1 MNDNFFDM
9 ENNTFGDLNE
19 EMETDFDLG
28 SSDADFSGLSD
39 DEPELTGE
47 METPAEKLQQSKTE
61 TVGEA
66 NAKLKPIPTKQAP
79 AANEEKEEE
88 NPFKAAMQKAEDD
101 QAKNNA
107 ESLFSKL
114 PVFEYGGASEEI
126 KNADISFEQ
135 LRIEKSS
142 DFPELEDG
150 KKVSWNV
157 EYGSIKKA
165 VTNPKDTIIGKL
177 KSEIETSAE
186 FLTALKKA
194 KDKSPACKLK
204 PVIKAQSKG
213 ISQYKG
219 VFSTM
224 EEAENSDKVICIIP
238 ARDGN
243 VYEMRKTPMGKFVT
257 KTENISELSEISAGF
272 YSALP
277 LIPFSLLER
286 VIAFFRHYMRNGNEL
301 EALVHVYWNVKDGR
315 YHVVVPK
322 QEVSKAYVSATFSL
336 EDVLDNKEY
345 IHFADIH
352 SHNSMP
358 AKFSAVDDKD
368 EKATRVYI
376 VIGKL
381 YQYFPEISVR
391 ISNGGRFLPI
401 SPAQIFE
408 DIPSEFPKH
417 WTSAVTYGKSKGE
430 QI

>member
-9 ENNTFGDLNE
+9 ESNTFGDLND

-39 DEPELTGE
+39 DEPKLTGE

-79 AANEEKEEE
+79 AVNEETEDEPYIA
-88 NPFKAAMQKAEDD
+88 NPFEAAMQKAEDD

-165 VTNPKDTIIGKL
+165 VTNTKDTIIGKL

-194 KDKSPACKLK
+194 K
-204 PVIKAQSKG
+204 
-213 ISQYKG
+213 
-219 VFSTM
+219 
-224 EEAENSDKVICIIP
+224 
-238 ARDGN
+238 
-243 VYEMRKTPMGKFVT
+243 
-257 KTENISELSEISAGF
+257 
-272 YSALP
+272 
-277 LIPFSLLER
+277 
-286 VIAFFRHYMRNGNEL
+286 
-301 EALVHVYWNVKDGR
+301 
-315 YHVVVPK
+315 
-322 QEVSKAYVSATFSL
+322 
-336 EDVLDNKEY
+336 
-345 IHFADIH
+345 
-352 SHNSMP
+352 
-358 AKFSAVDDKD
+358 
-368 EKATRVYI
+368 EKA
-376 VIGKL
+376 L
-381 YQYFPEISVR
+381 LAS
-391 ISNGGRFLPI
+391 
-401 SPAQIFE
+401 
-408 DIPSEFPKH
+408 
-417 WTSAVTYGKSKGE
+417 
-430 QI
+430 